1 MKKPPSAGTDDGQSI
16 TLTKRNLM
24 PETTA
29 HSQDPHDPA
38 EPSHIE
44 KRADQE
50 NVLDGTIYVTQAIPN
65 EGAYIT
71 IAGRGDDIKIVAFD
85 LEDLKLIAEI
95 AQELGVTA

>member
-1 MKKPPSAGTDDGQSI
+1 MKKPPSARTDDGQSI

-24 PETTA
+24 SDTTT
-29 HSQDPHDPA
+29 HSQAPHDPV
-38 EPSHIE
+38 EPSRID
-44 KRADQE
+44 KRADQA
-50 NVLDGTIYVTQAIPN
+50 NVIDGTIYVTQAIPN

-85 LEDLKLIAEI
+85 LEDLKLITEI